1 MATGTSLE
9 KRRLVS
15 RLVADQDAAAG
26 GPQRRV
32 LQRTVATLVIVALL
46 AFLLLWLMGFFS
58 SPREVL
64 EIRAMVDEQIV
75 QLQKV
80 ARNEAPLTYD
90 NAGFRQN
97 FERMREMSPEV
108 RDQVRDEMSRL
119 FRARERA
126 EMRSYFMTPPQDRQN
141 ELDRRIKAEA
151 AQRQAWQQQ
160 RAPRNSGTGGN
171 QGPRQRPG
179 GGPGGAGN
187 AGPGGSG
194 AQGNAAG
201 RGQGQGPGGGGR
213 GGASQASAAGPGGGR
228 PSAGRGGSEEE
239 RNARSKQRLD
249 ARSPEDRAQSAEY
262 RRAMDARRQQLGLS
276 PGRSRGG

>member
-1 MATGTSLE
+1 MSTGTSLE

-32 LQRTVATLVIVALL
+32 LQRTVATLVIVGLL

-160 RAPRNSGTGGN
+160 RATQKSGTGGN
-171 QGPRQRPG
+171 QGPMKRPG
-179 GGPGGAGN
+179 GGPGGAGG
-187 AGPGGSG
+187 AGGAGAGGSG

-201 RGQGQGPGGGGR
+201 RGQ

-228 PSAGRGGSEEE
+228 PPGGRGGSEEE

-249 ARSPEDRAQSAEY
+249 ARSPE
-262 RRAMDARRQQLGLS
+262 
-276 PGRSRGG
+276 